1 MEFGYGQKHGYVKTL
16 HTHQCEVTDLVWN
29 QLAPGQLCLRL
40 TWSQVNSVLSTLEAI
55 PAGGISVVFAAS
67 EALLKNADQPKRA
80 LLPFHEVY
88 YITQWAVKDLGKVL
102 TKVCFFSVVRL
113 PYSVAEVFVLMP
125 ENSQMK

>member
-88 YITQWAVKDLGKVL
+88 YITQWLKEGRAL
-102 TKVCFFSVVRL
+102 FSSASWSASPGAYPQPSYEEAWGR
-113 PYSVAEVFVLMP
+113 
-125 ENSQMK
+125 N